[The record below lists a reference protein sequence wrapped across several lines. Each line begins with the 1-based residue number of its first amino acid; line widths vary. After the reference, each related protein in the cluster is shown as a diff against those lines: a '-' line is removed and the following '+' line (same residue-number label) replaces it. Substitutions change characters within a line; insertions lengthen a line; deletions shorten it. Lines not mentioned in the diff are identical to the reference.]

1 MRSGIL
7 YLIILLLLPCLS
19 CNGQENNPFA
29 DADPIPIH
37 RFDKALFQLIE
48 TDDPALQNQLLQEYY
63 GMLDVIGKGILNI
76 QSPETPGFFDR
87 LVNYYSEPALKGLY
101 RDAIA
106 AYDSIND
113 IEKQLGVGF
122 AYLQAHFPAMKVPDV
137 YMHVS
142 GLNQNVLAAENLLS
156 LSIDKYMG
164 KTYPLYLDFFYDYQL
179 ENMQRSHI
187 VPDYLSGWLL
197 SEYPFT
203 GKENVLLERM
213 VYEGKI
219 SYLISRA
226 LPETT
231 PGELMGYSEKGYEW
245 CTTHEKAIWKAIVE
259 RKHLYTPDHITTS
272 KYFEDM
278 PSAFL
283 SSDAPG
289 KLGIWIGRQII
300 ANYMKETNTTPE
312 ELMKQ
317 TNAQEILTASKY
329 KPF

>member
-1 MRSGIL
+1 MRSGI

-19 CNGQENNPFA
+19 CNGQESNPFA
-29 DADPIPIH
+29 DAAPIPIH

-48 TDDPALQNQLLQEYY
+48 SDDDPALQHQLLQEYY
-63 GMLDVIGKGILNI
+63 GMLDVIGKGILNM
-76 QSPETPGFFDR
+76 QSPEVPGFFDR
-87 LVNYYSEPALKGLY
+87 LVTYYSEPTLKGLY
-101 RDAIA
+101 RDALA

-113 IEKQLGVGF
+113 IEKQLGAGF
-122 AYLQAHFPAMKVPDV
+122 AYLQAHFPAMQVPDV

-142 GLNQNVLAAENLLS
+142 GLNQNVLVAENLLS

-179 ENMQRSHI
+179 EDMQRSH
-187 VPDYLSGWLL
+187 VAPDYLSGWLL

-219 SYLISRA
+219 SYLVSQA

-231 PGELMGYSEKGYEW
+231 FRELMGYSEKAYEW
-245 CTTHEKAIWKAIVE
+245 CTTYEKDIWKAIVE
-259 RKHLYTPDHITTS
+259 RKHLYTPDHITTN

-283 SSDAPG
+283 SFDAPG
-289 KLGIWIGRQII
+289 KLGVWIGRQIVT
-300 ANYMKETNTTPE
+300 NYMKETKATPG

>member
-1 MRSGIL
+1 MHSGI
-7 YLIILLLLPCLS
+7 YLVILLLLPCVS
-19 CNGQENNPFA
+19 CGGQENNPFA
-29 DADPIPIH
+29 DAAPVQIH

-48 TDDPALQNQLLQEYY
+48 ADDDSTLQNRLLQEYY
-63 GMLDVIGKGILNI
+63 GMLDVTGKGVLNM
-76 QSPETPGFFDR
+76 QSPEAPGFFDR

-101 RDAIA
+101 RDAIT
-106 AYDSIND
+106 AYDSISD
-113 IEKQLGVGF
+113 IEKQLGAGF
-122 AYLQAHFPAMKVPDV
+122 AYLQAHFPAMETPAV

-164 KTYPLYLDFFYDYQL
+164 KTYPLYLNFFYDYQL
-179 ENMQRSHI
+179 EDMQRSHI

-219 SYLISRA
+219 RYLVSHA
-226 LPETT
+226 LPGAT
-231 PGELMGYSEKGYEW
+231 PCELMGYSEKDYEW
-245 CTTHEKAIWKAIVE
+245 CTTHEKAVWKAIVE
-259 RKHLYTPDHITTS
+259 RKHLYTPDHITAN

-278 PSAFL
+278 PSTFL
-283 SSDAPG
+283 SLDAPG
-289 KLGIWIGRQII
+289 KLGVWIGWQIVTG
-300 ANYMKETNTTPE
+300 YMKETHTTPE

-329 KPF
+329 KPS

>member
-1 MRSGIL
+1 MHPGIFL
-7 YLIILLLLPCLS
+7 VFFLLLPCLS
-19 CNGQENNPFA
+19 CNGQESNPFA
-29 DADPIPIH
+29 DAAPVQIH

-48 TDDPALQNQLLQEYY
+48 ADNPTMQNQLLQEYY
-63 GMLDVIGKGILNI
+63 GMFDVIGKGILNM
-76 QSPETPGFFDR
+76 QSPEVPDFFDR
-87 LVNYYSEPALKGLY
+87 LINYYSEPTLKGLY
-101 RDAIA
+101 RDALA
-106 AYDSIND
+106 SYDSIHD
-113 IEKQLGVGF
+113 IEKRLGAGF
-122 AYLQAHFPAMKVPDV
+122 AYLQAHFPTMKTPAV

-156 LSIDKYMG
+156 ISIDKYMG

-179 ENMQRSHI
+179 HHMQRSHI

-219 SYLISRA
+219 RYLVSHA
-226 LPETT
+226 LPEMA
-231 PGELMGYSEKGYEW
+231 PGELMGYSEKEYEW

-259 RKHLYTPDHITTS
+259 RKHLYTPDYITTG

-278 PSAFL
+278 PSTFL
-283 SSDAPG
+283 SFDAPG
-289 KLGIWIGRQII
+289 KLGVWMGWQIVNKYI
-300 ANYMKETNTTPE
+300 KETNAAPE

-317 TNAQEILTASKY
+317 TNAQEILRASKY

>member
-1 MRSGIL
+1 MRSGI
-7 YLIILLLLPCLS
+7 YLIIFLLFSCLS

-29 DADPIPIH
+29 DADPIRIH
-37 RFDKALFQLIE
+37 RFDKALFQLIG
-48 TDDPALQNQLLQEYY
+48 TDDPAIQNRLLQEYY
-63 GMLDVIGKGILNI
+63 GMLGVIGKGILNI
-76 QSPETPGFFDR
+76 QSPEESDFFDR
-87 LVNYYSEPALKGLY
+87 LLNYYSEPTLKGLY

-113 IEKQLGVGF
+113 IEKQLGTGF
-122 AYLQAHFPAMKVPDV
+122 AYLQAHFPTMKVPDV

-142 GLNQNVLAAENLLS
+142 GLNQNVLVAENLLS
-156 LSIDKYMG
+156 ISIDKYMG
-164 KTYPLYLDFFYDYQL
+164 KTYPLYPDFFYDYQL

-219 SYLISRA
+219 SYLVSQA
-226 LPETT
+226 LPEMT
-231 PGELMGYSEKGYEW
+231 PAELTGYSEKDYEW
-245 CTTHEKAIWKAIVE
+245 CTVHEKTIWKAIVE
-259 RKHLYTPDHITTS
+259 RKHLYTPDHITTN

-278 PSAFL
+278 PGTFL

-289 KLGIWIGRQII
+289 KSGVWIGRQIVT
-300 ANYMKETNTTPE
+300 NYMKQTRTTPE